1 MKQYDANF
9 IFVHTGRD
17 EAWAKT
23 IERMQGEI
31 ARIGGKVLGTEDRG
45 KKTFARPQQK
55 KESGT
60 YLTIRFELEPAKV
73 NELRARYALI
83 EGIFRIFLCRRS
95 GKKFFRKGV
104 CRGQQSA
111 LNRSRTPYS
120 EGSRFTAG
128 RQICGRDRRS
138 GQCAPLV
145 RQYFLYPGQIGLSL

>member
-31 ARIGGKVLGTEDRG
+31 ARIGGKILGTEDRG

-83 EGIFRIFLCRRS
+83 EGIFRLQILAVAPITEMKLS
-95 GKKFFRKGV
+95 KQAAEKKARAEAAAAEAA
-104 CRGQQSA
+104 Q
-111 LNRSRTPYS
+111 
-120 EGSRFTAG
+120 
-128 RQICGRDRRS
+128 
-138 GQCAPLV
+138 APAAE
-145 RQYFLYPGQIGLSL
+145 PEA